1 MRLLAGGGLPYVLDG
16 IREGWLGTRRP
27 VVFIHT
33 GGIFSDF
40 AWPDLLMG
48 GVSE

>member
-1 MRLLAGGGLPYVLDG
+1 
-16 IREGWLGTRRP
+16 